1 MAKEATKNYPYR
13 VRAFTGMTVDYAKT
27 IGAQTLVR
35 GLRMSS
41 DFEREFGNGIDE
53 QRAAAGPGAGMP
65 DDQFTV
71 SISSVLAC

>member
-1 MAKEATKNYPYR
+1 MAKEATKNYPNIE

-41 DFEREFGNGIDE
+41 DFEREFE
-53 QRAAAGPGAGMP
+53 MH
-65 DDQFTV
+65 
-71 SISSVLAC
+71 

>member
-1 MAKEATKNYPYR
+1 MAKEATKTYPNIE

-41 DFEREFGNGIDE
+41 DFERELKW
-53 QRAAAGPGAGMP
+53 R
-65 DDQFTV
+65 
-71 SISSVLAC
+71 